1 MNKRTFSS
9 GFTLIELLV
18 VIAIIGV
25 LSALLLTNFVGIR
38 ERGADAALKNN
49 ARQLK
54 TALRLYYNDYQHYPA
69 SSGGNILGCVDGN
82 DPCTAGGSFSVGT
95 TEFMKA
101 LPEAFAYHSDGGQS
115 FLIIM
120 TLANVSDADI
130 QASQSRCNPTGR
142 TYYTGTPTEYEFFM
156 CED

>member
-1 MNKRTFSS
+1 MIKRTLSS

-38 ERGADAALKNN
+38 ERGGDAAMKNN

-54 TALRLYYNDYQHYPA
+54 TALRLYYNDFQHYPA
-69 SSGGNILGCVDGN
+69 SSGGTILGCVDGD
-82 DPCTAGGSFSVGT
+82 DPCAAGGSFSVGT
-95 TEFMKA
+95 TEFMKT
-101 LPEAFAYHSDGGQS
+101 LPEDFAYHSDGGQT
-115 FLIIM
+115 FLIVM
-120 TLANVSDADI
+120 TLGNASDADI
-130 QASQSRCNPTGR
+130 EASQSRCNPTAK
-142 TYYTGTPTEYEFFM
+142 TYYTGTPTDNDFFM